1 MFLNSEINQKFY
13 SNMAPVCL
21 FKVLN
26 KQYIQD
32 FFCKYGEKIIGIKQV
47 ADKFLVANKSL
58 MHDYSEE
65 LLQKYQENINL
76 QNSYRFTHK
85 DLVEIYEAFE
95 IMIRND
101 SYCVL
106 SINFINGKTL
116 YYVFDGLQ
124 VKWVDANDYINLFNL
139 ENEAK
144 MFLKKYMEEK

>member
-58 MHDYSEE
+58 MQDYSEE
-65 LLQKYQENINL
+65 LIQEYQNKMNL
-76 QNSYRFTHK
+76 SQEYRFTHK

-144 MFLKKYMEEK
+144 IFLKKYMEEK